1 MSAAVKPILYS
12 YYRSS
17 CSYRVRIAL
26 NLKNIVYQ
34 IQSVDLLKGESSTD
48 EYKKINPKGEIP
60 VLLIDGKRL
69 TQSLPIIEYLDETY
83 KMPRLLPDNS
93 YQRYQARMISEI
105 IASGIQPMQNISVLK
120 RVGEDKKVDWA
131 RHYIKTGL
139 DAVEKALEESAEQ
152 FCVGNQLSI
161 ADCCLIPQLYH
172 ARRWKIDLTKYLLIP
187 SIEER
192 LNSIDAFKVAHPNQ
206 QPDCPEK
213 EKA

>member
-1 MSAAVKPILYS
+1 
-12 YYRSS
+12 
-17 CSYRVRIAL
+17 
-26 NLKNIVYQ
+26 
-34 IQSVDLLKGESSTD
+34 
-48 EYKKINPKGEIP
+48 
-60 VLLIDGKRL
+60 
-69 TQSLPIIEYLDETY
+69 
-83 KMPRLLPDNS
+83 MPRLLPDNS

-120 RVGEDKKVDWA
+120 RVGEDKKVEWA
-131 RHYIKTGL
+131 P
-139 DAVEKALEESAEQ
+139 VEKALEESAEQ

>member
-1 MSAAVKPILYS
+1 
-12 YYRSS
+12 
-17 CSYRVRIAL
+17 
-26 NLKNIVYQ
+26 
-34 IQSVDLLKGESSTD
+34 
-48 EYKKINPKGEIP
+48 
-60 VLLIDGKRL
+60 
-69 TQSLPIIEYLDETY
+69 
-83 KMPRLLPDNS
+83 MPRLLPDNP

-105 IASGIQPMQNISVLK
+105 IASGIQPIQNISVLR
-120 RVGEDKKVDWA
+120 RVGEDKKVEWA

>member
-34 IQSVDLLKGESSTD
+34 IQPVDLLKGEASTD
-48 EYKKINPKGEIP
+48 EYKRINPKGEIP

-83 KMPRLLPDNS
+83 KMPRLLPDNP

-105 IASGIQPMQNISVLK
+105 IASGIQPLQNISVLK
-120 RVGEDKKVDWA
+120 RVGEDKKVEWA
-131 RHYIKTGL
+131 P
-139 DAVEKALEESAEQ
+139 VEKALEESAGH

-192 LNSIDAFKVAHPNQ
+192 LNSIEAFKVAQPNQ